1 MAKLT
6 LQFEFDTEVGG
17 DEWSYE
23 NIIKADN
30 YRRLLCA
37 IFTDI
42 RSKNK
47 HSEEDWSETYDLI
60 WHLANEYNIN
70 PWEEIF

>member
-6 LQFEFDTEVGG
+6 LQFEFNTEIDG
-17 DEWSYE
+17 DEWYYE
-23 NIIKADN
+23 NIINADN
-30 YRRLLCA
+30 YRRLLYA

-47 HSEEDWSETYDLI
+47 YSEEDWSETYDLI
-60 WHLANEYNIN
+60 WQLANEYNIN